1 MYKYSR
7 EPNLGA
13 MKQFNLDGYK
23 YTDEV
28 FHTIK
33 TNGINRSD
41 LHIEDYL
48 PIDVI
53 DKYKDYEVKRND

>member
-1 MYKYSR
+1 
-7 EPNLGA
+7 

-23 YTDEV
+23 YTDEA
-28 FHTIK
+28 FHAIK

-41 LHIEDYL
+41 SHIEDYL

>member
-1 MYKYSR
+1 MK
-7 EPNLGA
+7 NLGA
-13 MKQFNLDGYK
+13 LKQFNLDCYK